1 MKVIYPLADLK
12 VGEAFFVPGLDVQ
25 KVKEGGMSAALQYRY
40 KMKAVVGI
48 KEGRLGVLF
57 VRLPGG
63 LSRIRRS

>member
-40 KMKAVVGI
+40 RMKAVVGI

-57 VRLPGG
+57 VRQRGG
-63 LSRIRRS
+63 LTRLKRS